1 VKRSFSLLEM
11 IFIITIIAII
21 SVVAIPK
28 LFNNIDNANIIK
40 LRADVALIRNGIN
53 KFKHE
58 QLLLLNGNKS
68 LDSLEDEKN
77 KLFNKILDIPIIAQN
92 NKSGNWSKVSDN
104 TYKAWISS
112 TIGVEFIYDK
122 DDGSFDCKFKAE
134 YCKDLTQ

>member
-1 VKRSFSLLEM
+1 MKRSFSLLEM

-53 KFKHE
+53 QFNHK
-58 QLLLLNGNKS
+58 QILSNNTVTLT
-68 LDSLEDEKN
+68 SLEDEKN

>member
-1 VKRSFSLLEM
+1 M

-21 SVVAIPK
+21 SVIAIPK
-28 LFNNIDNANIIK
+28 LFNNIDKANIMK
-40 LRADVALIRNGIN
+40 LRADVALIRNSIN
-53 KFKHE
+53 KFNHQ
-58 QLLLLNGNKS
+58 QLLSNKTTS
-68 LDSLEDEKN
+68 PLDDLEN
-77 KLFNKILDIPIIAQN
+77 KDNRIMPIFSSAN
-92 NKSGNWSKVSDN
+92 SSGNWSKVSDN

>member
-53 KFKHE
+53 QFNHK
-58 QLLLLNGNKS
+58 QILSNNTVTLT
-68 LDSLEDEKN
+68 SLEDEKN

-92 NKSGNWSKVSDN
+92 NKSGNWSKVSNN

-112 TIGVEFIYDK
+112 TVGVEFIYDK
-122 DDGSFDCKFKAE
+122 DDGSFDCDFKEE